1 MTARFFHG
9 RLFSGKLYCLV
20 AVVLLCMVCAGCG
33 SAKISDADAQ
43 YARGEYF
50 EAVSTYRKVYNR
62 LTKRSER
69 PLRGEVA
76 WKMGRCYAR
85 LNRPANAS
93 AAWKNAKRYGYE
105 DSLINLRL
113 AKSLHAEGKYK
124 ESAEAYELFLSEH
137 PEDKEAREG
146 LRGVRR
152 ALKGK
157 EQNSTRHTVK
167 IEKVFNSSRSDF
179 SPAFAGKEFD
189 RLYFTSSN
197 EKVTGMD
204 RSPVT
209 GTKRSDIMVSR
220 KDEQGRWLPPEPVG
234 GELNSEADE
243 GVASFSP
250 DGQKMYLSVARPSQ
264 NGPSSV
270 EIYTSMR
277 SDATWSAPQ
286 RFPIGED
293 TMAAVGHPA
302 VSPDGEWLYFASDMD
317 GGYGGLD
324 IWRIHLKRAGARPQ
338 NLGSQINTPGN
349 EAFPYVRNDS
359 LLYFS
364 SDGHAGF
371 GGLDI
376 YSAHLNSTGDRWII
390 ENLGL
395 PLNSSSDDFG
405 IVFAQGEEGF
415 FSSNRGDARG
425 YDNIYSF
432 VLPDIHVGISGYV
445 LDKDEEPVPGAVIR
459 IVGDD
464 GTIQKTGTRADGSFS
479 FDLDR
484 GVNYVMQAG
493 APGYLNMKQEFRS
506 DEAEEDAEY
515 EVDFS
520 LVALNKPQVVENIF
534 YDFDRATLRPESK
547 AALDEIVAML
557 ADNPHVAIEMSSHT
571 DRVGSETYNAGLSY
585 RRAKSVV
592 DYLIGAGVSPERLS
606 WKGYGKSKPKTVT
619 RRISRLYPQFEEGVV
634 LSEEYISTLSDEDQ
648 KIADQINRR
657 TEFEVTSI
665 RFGLD

>member
-1 MTARFFHG
+1 MIGRFINI
-9 RLFSGKLYCLV
+9 RQSG
-20 AVVLLCMVCAGCG
+20 VLIGMLISMALAGCG
-33 SAKISDADAQ
+33 TAKISDADAQ

-50 EAVSTYRKVYNR
+50 EAASTYRKIYNR

-69 PLRGEVA
+69 TLRGEVA

-113 AKSLHAEGKYK
+113 ARSLHSEGKYK

-137 PEDKEAREG
+137 PGHVEAQEG

-152 ALKGK
+152 ALRGR

-197 EKVTGMD
+197 EKATGAE

-243 GVASFSP
+243 GVISFSP

-264 NGPSSV
+264 NGSSSV

-286 RFPIGED
+286 RFSVSED
-293 TMAAVGHPA
+293 TLAAVGHPA
-302 VSPDGEWLYFASDMD
+302 VSPDGEWLYFASDMK

-324 IWRIHLKRAGARPQ
+324 IWRIHLKRPGAIPQ
-338 NLGSQINTPGN
+338 NLGAQINTAGN
-349 EAFPYVRNDS
+349 EAFPYLRADS

-376 YSAHLNSTGDRWII
+376 YTAHLNSTGDRWIV

-395 PLNSSSDDFG
+395 PINSSADDFG
-405 IVFAQGEEGF
+405 IVFGKGEEGF

-432 VLPDIHVGISGYV
+432 VLPDIHVGISGFV

-464 GTIQKTGTRADGSFS
+464 GSIQKTGTRADGSFS

-484 GVNYVMQAG
+484 GVSYVMQAG

-534 YDFDRATLRPESK
+534 YDFDRATLRAESK
-547 AALDEIVAML
+547 TALDELVAML
-557 ADNPHVAIEMSSHT
+557 AENPHVAIEMSSHT
-571 DRVGSETYNAGLSY
+571 DRIGTEAYNSGLSD

-592 DYLIGAGVSPERLS
+592 DYLISAGVNPDRLS
-606 WKGYGKSKPKTVT
+606 WKGYGKSRPKVVT
-619 RRISRLYPQFEEGVV
+619 RRISRLYPQFDEGVV
-634 LSEEYISTLSDEDQ
+634 LSEEYISTLSDED
-648 KIADQINRR
+648 KEAADQINRR

-665 RFGLD
+665 KYGLD